1 MPAASVSVLFARSHP
16 AAPNLFAA
24 LGLTQGGTCAPAL
37 MPVVRGAAAEGPPA
51 LIVVLVAV
59 CSFAALGDSP
69 VLTAAMGRAV
79 APARQRLPERSP

>member
-24 LGLTQGGTCAPAL
+24 LGLAQGGTCA
-37 MPVVRGAAAEGPPA
+37 PA

-79 APARQRLPERSP
+79 APARQRLPDRSP